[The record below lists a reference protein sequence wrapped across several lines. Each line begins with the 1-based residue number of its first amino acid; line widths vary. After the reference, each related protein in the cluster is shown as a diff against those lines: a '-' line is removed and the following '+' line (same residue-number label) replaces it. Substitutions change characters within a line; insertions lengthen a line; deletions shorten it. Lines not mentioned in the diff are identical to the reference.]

1 MPVPVPVGR
10 REVDA
15 APAEGEVGEASS
27 AKVLATSLRME
38 TRGSEVTMVP
48 LAVEGEVGGV
58 EEEGQTR
65 RILVPPSDR
74 SNSIHQTSS
83 RCTHNARRLDTR
95 YMRQDAA
102 VPR

>member
-1 MPVPVPVGR
+1 
-10 REVDA
+10 VDA
-15 APAEGEVGEASS
+15 AAAEGLEEEASS

-48 LAVEGEVGGV
+48 LAVEGVVGGV
-58 EEEGQTR
+58 VEEGQTR

-83 RCTHNARRLDTR
+83 LCTRNARRLDTR
-95 YMRQDAA
+95 SMRQDVA